1 MQGSSLTV
9 SLIAPMYG
17 VERYIEQ
24 FAESV
29 LSQSYPHIEFIFVND
44 GTKDRSVELLESLID
59 SKYSHLRSRIKII
72 HQENSGLPAARRTG
86 LEHATGDYVYH
97 VDSDDWLELDAVESM
112 VEAIERTGADIAYC
126 GYVKEYESRS
136 KVKLQRNYATLGLK
150 RYIVDMYNHRAAA
163 AVWNKCVRRSL
174 YVEHTIA
181 TPRYSYAE
189 DCFLMSQL
197 VGYARSIVYVDK
209 ALYHYRKGNP
219 NAITRQQRNKRKR
232 EYALNFIDLYERYAS
247 LPATEN
253 PIAPIM
259 DDIAI
264 QLGWYS
270 MLYGLNLFKQCL
282 WLSRA
287 VRKAKIRFRGSDVM
301 LPWQLLT
308 KLVAL
313 FR

>member
-72 HQENSGLPAARRTG
+72 HQENRGLPAARRTG

-174 YVEHTIA
+174 YV
-181 TPRYSYAE
+181 
-189 DCFLMSQL
+189 
-197 VGYARSIVYVDK
+197 
-209 ALYHYRKGNP
+209 
-219 NAITRQQRNKRKR
+219 
-232 EYALNFIDLYERYAS
+232 
-247 LPATEN
+247 
-253 PIAPIM
+253 
-259 DDIAI
+259 
-264 QLGWYS
+264 
-270 MLYGLNLFKQCL
+270 
-282 WLSRA
+282 
-287 VRKAKIRFRGSDVM
+287 
-301 LPWQLLT
+301 
-308 KLVAL
+308 
-313 FR
+313 

>member
-1 MQGSSLTV
+1 MKSP
-9 SLIAPMYG
+9 LISVVAPMYG

-29 LSQSYPHIEFIFVND
+29 LSQSYANIEFIFVND
-44 GTKDRSVELLESLID
+44 GTKDRSVELLEAVIESR
-59 SKYSHLRSRIKII
+59 YAHLKPRIKII
-72 HQENSGLPAARRTG
+72 HKANGGLPAARRTG
-86 LEHATGDYVYH
+86 LEHVTGDYVYH
-97 VDSDDWLELDAVESM
+97 VDSDDWLESDAVECM

-136 KVKLQRNYATLGLK
+136 KQKLQRNYATLGLE
-150 RYIVDMYNHRAAA
+150 RYMVDMYNHRTAA

-174 YVEHTIA
+174 YLEHDIL

-197 VGYARSIVYVDK
+197 VGYADSIVYVDR

-219 NAITRQQRNKRKR
+219 NAITRQQRRKRKR
-232 EYALNFIDLYERYAS
+232 EYALNFIELYEHYA
-247 LPATEN
+247 ARHDAEN

-259 DDIAI
+259 GDIAI
-264 QLGWYS
+264 QAGWYS
-270 MLYGLNLFKQCL
+270 MLYGLNLYKEYP
-282 WLSRA
+282 WLARA
-287 VRKAKIRFRGSDVM
+287 VRKASLRFRGSDVL

-308 KLVAL
+308 KFVAL
-313 FR
+313 FHR